1 MSSPFMGEVRVFAG
15 TFAPQQWSLCNG
27 QLLPISQNDA
37 LFALLG
43 TTYGGD
49 GVNTFALPDAR
60 GRTPVGLGQ
69 GSGLA
74 NRVLGEKYGT
84 ETVTLVS
91 GNLPAHTHAAM
102 VSDTTAD
109 QTAPANNLI
118 GKARHYLPSTVTPIN
133 LGQLNPQAIGA
144 SGGSQP
150 HENMMPFLCMSF
162 IICLQGLFP
171 SRN

>member
-15 TFAPQQWSLCNG
+15 TFAPQQWALCNG

-49 GVNTFALPDAR
+49 GVNTFALPEAR
-60 GRTPVGLGQ
+60 GRTPVGLGN
-69 GSGLA
+69 GPGLSS
-74 NRVLGEKYGT
+74 RILGQTFGT

-91 GNLPAHTHAAM
+91 SNLPAHTHTVS
-102 VSDTTAD
+102 VSDTAAN
-109 QTAPANNLI
+109 QTAPVGNLP
-118 GKARHYLPSTVTPIN
+118 GKARHYLSPATTPTN
-133 LGQLNPQAIGA
+133 TGTFHPLAI
-144 SGGSQP
+144 SNVGGNQP

>member
-91 GNLPAHTHAAM
+91 SNLPAHTHAAM

-118 GKARHYLPSTVTPIN
+118 GKARHYLSPATTPIN
-133 LGQLNPQAIGA
+133 TGTFHPLAI
-144 SGGSQP
+144 SNVGGNQP

>member
-49 GVNTFALPDAR
+49 GVSTFALPDAR

-69 GSGLA
+69 GPGLA
-74 NRVLGEKYGT
+74 NRILGEKYGT
-84 ETVTLVS
+84 ETVTLLS
-91 GNLPAHTHAAM
+91 ANLPAHTHTVS
-102 VSDTTAD
+102 VSDTTAN
-109 QTAPANNLI
+109 QTAPDNNLP
-118 GKARHYLPSTVTPIN
+118 GNAPHYLPSTTTPTN
-133 LGQLNPQAIGA
+133 TGTLHPLAI
-144 SGGSQP
+144 SSVGGNQP
-150 HENMMPFLCMSF
+150 HENMMPFLCLSF

-171 SRN
+171 SHN

>member
-15 TFAPQQWSLCNG
+15 TFAPRQWALCSG

-60 GRTPVGLGQ
+60 GRTPVGLGD
-69 GSGLA
+69 GPGLSS
-74 NRVLGEKYGT
+74 RVLGQTFGT
-84 ETVTLVS
+84 ETVTLIS
-91 GNLPAHTHAAM
+91 SNLPAHTHAAM
-102 VSDTTAD
+102 VSDSAAD

-118 GKARHYLPSTVTPIN
+118 GKARHYLPSEATPIN
-133 LGQLNPQAIGA
+133 VGQFNAQAISI
-144 SGGSQP
+144 SGGSQS